1 MPEVQRAATEKTGTE
16 LYVAK
21 AVPHTSEDHLKAE
34 DRLSLKRVKV
44 RIREEG
50 DECTAYGPKG
60 LTRFG
65 RPMGIKPNLHWV
77 IKSLPNGVM
86 EIRPVKGWYDLATSL
101 SASTSLAA
109 PSASRTAPRAPAPR
123 SVGATGDVA
132 TRELQQQA
140 LVRKESADRWD
151 AMNKRRQ
158 QRVEETE
165 VARRVDVVHK
175 PEAAVDT
182 QETGVAEEKRRKA
195 AVLYPE
201 ESAADETG
209 FQVHEEKRRK
219 VLQKLQKAQDAGAE
233 EQAVPDVASTLLE
246 LKRQQGEGAWDFSD
260 EEEFSDD
267 EEKDRGDA
275 DTQEVQVAQEDPHL
289 PSGDEEDEEAQPEAT
304 LSGVG
309 EELQVLLKVDPET
322 VESPPNFEEL
332 GEVPSPEEEMS
343 LPALVDRPSMDH
355 WELQRRAVKCI
366 KEKGEI
372 SPKELLRILGIPKH
386 SFKVLKEVLT
396 FDRDRGVVKL
406 KAKGS

>member
-1 MPEVQRAATEKTGTE
+1 MPEVQRAAAEKTGTE

-44 RIREEG
+44 RVREEG
-50 DECTAYGPKG
+50 DVSCTAYGPKG

-65 RPMGIKPNLHWV
+65 RPMGIKPDLHWV
-77 IKSLPNGVM
+77 IKSLPDGVM

-101 SASTSLAA
+101 SASAPSAPSA
-109 PSASRTAPRAPAPR
+109 PSASRAAPSRASAPR
-123 SVGATGDVA
+123 SAGATGDVA

-158 QRVEETE
+158 QRIEETE
-165 VARRVDVVHK
+165 GARRVDVVQK

-182 QETGVAEEKRRKA
+182 ETGVAAEEKRRKA

-209 FQVHEEKRRK
+209 LQLQEEKRRK

-267 EEKDRGDA
+267 EEKERGET
-275 DTQEVQVAQEDPHL
+275 DTKEVQVAEEDPHL
-289 PSGDEEDEEAQPEAT
+289 PSGDEEDEEAPAEAT

-332 GEVPSPEEEMS
+332 GEAPSPE
-343 LPALVDRPSMDH
+343 V
-355 WELQRRAVKCI
+355 
-366 KEKGEI
+366 
-372 SPKELLRILGIPKH
+372 
-386 SFKVLKEVLT
+386 T
-396 FDRDRGVVKL
+396 T
-406 KAKGS
+406 GSHAF

>member
-1 MPEVQRAATEKTGTE
+1 MPEVQRAATEKAGTE

-101 SASTSLAA
+101 SASA
-109 PSASRTAPRAPAPR
+109 PSAAPKPAPPR
-123 SVGATGDVA
+123 SAAAGDVA
-132 TRELQQQA
+132 ARELQQQA

-158 QRVEETE
+158 QRIEETE
-165 VARRVDVVHK
+165 GARRVDVVHK

-182 QETGVAEEKRRKA
+182 EETTAVAEERRRKA

-209 FQVHEEKRRK
+209 FQLHEEKRRK

-267 EEKDRGDA
+267 EDRGDA
-275 DTQEVQVAQEDPHL
+275 DTKEVQVAEEDPHL
-289 PSGDEEDEEAQPEAT
+289 PSGDEEDEEAQPSAT

-322 VESPPNFEEL
+322 AESPPNFEEL
-332 GEVPSPEEEMS
+332 AEVPSPEDVS
-343 LPALVDRPSMDH
+343 LPTALVDRPSMDH
-355 WELQRRAVKCI
+355 AELQRRAVKCI

-372 SPKELLRILGIPKH
+372 SPKELLRILGIPKQ

-406 KAKGS
+406 KAKGN